1 MHLISSLA
9 PTILPTFYL
18 VLVIIK
24 AFYDWRPEM
33 LQLLLALTS
42 LSLGGALGEI
52 RVRDWA
58 DDTYTLA
65 ELSTQGA
72 IPDTAIPDTAIPDTV
87 VVNVWATWCPPC
99 REELPWLLD
108 YHEAGRIA
116 LLAVNLG
123 DAHGAVARFLAD
135 EGLELLPVYFASH
148 RELQALRLPGLPT
161 SYVVRKGE
169 LAGVHYGPLS
179 PDDLARLLEEE

>member
-1 MHLISSLA
+1 
-9 PTILPTFYL
+9 
-18 VLVIIK
+18 
-24 AFYDWRPEM
+24 M

-65 ELSTQGA
+65 ELSTQG
-72 IPDTAIPDTAIPDTV
+72 AIPDTAIPDTV